1 MAQQTSQINIAFL
14 TKGEGEVAKAFK
26 RLRGETTR
34 LNRDF
39 KSLSKDSIA
48 QVKNEF
54 NKLGAGARNSLN
66 AMQAQRNAL
75 NGLRNMADVTSVEF
89 KQLTADIARLDAQM
103 RKAGAGTTGFKGK
116 LGGFAKGAGAIAA
129 GGIFGGPE
137 GAIGGAIGL
146 KLGGPLGAAT
156 GAAIGAQ
163 VGMVR
168 QQISAL
174 AEYSA
179 ALGLQRKALRLVI
192 GDTTKFN
199 KSQKFLLQ
207 TSRDLA
213 IPQDVITRQF
223 TSLTASV
230 VGAGQSVSDAE
241 KVFAAIA
248 AGIRGTGG
256 NLEDMKAAM
265 RATSQVFSKGKVSA
279 EELRQQL
286 GERLPGAFTLFA
298 DSMDKTPAE
307 LDKALEQGKVTLDDF
322 MKFAAKLF
330 DTYGDNAKILAKGPE
345 AAGDRLTTAMS
356 ELKDSIGQILL
367 PIGAAFQETF
377 SKIVEDINKAIE
389 KFKEFFGIGLENA
402 IKLAEKNI
410 ESLEKRLE
418 KTRKNS
424 PTFKRLTR
432 KISFEK
438 ANLSNLLLQRDEEV
452 VTGGDEGGDG
462 AEDKVLNNI
471 QKGAKAYFDTISDF
485 GKQTQDAVSNAFKG
499 MEDALVKFVQ
509 TGKLN
514 FSDLA
519 RSIMADLTRMLVRA
533 SLLNFLSPFPFFDR
547 ITGGKNAMGGVYDAG
562 NKISKFAYGGI
573 VKKPTLFPM
582 AQGMGLMGE
591 AGPEAIMP
599 LKRGA
604 NGKLGVQSSGGV
616 GNIVVNVDA
625 SGSSVQGDSER
636 SQEFGRALAAAIQS
650 EMIKQKR
657 PGGLLT

>member
-1 MAQQTSQINIAFL
+1 
-14 TKGEGEVAKAFK
+14 
-26 RLRGETTR
+26 
-34 LNRDF
+34 
-39 KSLSKDSIA
+39 
-48 QVKNEF
+48 
-54 NKLGAGARNSLN
+54 
-66 AMQAQRNAL
+66 
-75 NGLRNMADVTSVEF
+75 
-89 KQLTADIARLDAQM
+89 
-103 RKAGAGTTGFKGK
+103 
-116 LGGFAKGAGAIAA
+116 
-129 GGIFGGPE
+129 
-137 GAIGGAIGL
+137 
-146 KLGGPLGAAT
+146 
-156 GAAIGAQ
+156 
-163 VGMVR
+163 
-168 QQISAL
+168 
-174 AEYSA
+174 
-179 ALGLQRKALRLVI
+179 
-192 GDTTKFN
+192 
-199 KSQKFLLQ
+199 
-207 TSRDLA
+207 
-213 IPQDVITRQF
+213 
-223 TSLTASV
+223 
-230 VGAGQSVSDAE
+230 
-241 KVFAAIA
+241 
-248 AGIRGTGG
+248 
-256 NLEDMKAAM
+256 
-265 RATSQVFSKGKVSA
+265 
-279 EELRQQL
+279 
-286 GERLPGAFTLFA
+286 
-298 DSMDKTPAE
+298 
-307 LDKALEQGKVTLDDF
+307 

-377 SKIVEDINKAIE
+377 AKIVEDINKAIQ

-410 ESLEKRLE
+410 ESLEKRLA
-418 KTRKNS
+418 NS
-424 PTFKRLTR
+424 RVGGPTYRRLQR
-432 KISFEK
+432 DLKSEQ
-438 ANLSNLLLQRDEEV
+438 ASLAALLLQRDEEV
-452 VTGGDEGGDG
+452 GTGGDGGGDG
-462 AEDKVLNNI
+462 VEDKALNDI
-471 QKGAKAYFDTISDF
+471 QKGAKKYFDTISDF
-485 GKQTQDAVSNAFKG
+485 SKQTQDAVAGAFKG

-625 SGSSVQGDSER
+625 SGSSVEGDNQQ
-636 SQEFGRALAAAIQS
+636 SQEFGRALAVAIQS

-657 PGGLLT
+657 PGGLLA